1 MPVTTCKGRIEP
13 EEPRRYNAEM
23 AKSVAVSD
31 DLGKTKS
38 VHGVM
43 GKKAHA
49 LSPGDAIIT
58 LLPIACKSTSPF
70 SLLFRKLLFAAALV
84 VGLRFQSYQDKGKAV
99 QAG

>member
-58 LLPIACKSTSPF
+58 LLPIACKRTSPF
-70 SLLFRKLLFAAALV
+70 SLLFRKFLFAAALV
-84 VGLRFQSYQDKGKAV
+84 GGLRFQSYHKGKAV